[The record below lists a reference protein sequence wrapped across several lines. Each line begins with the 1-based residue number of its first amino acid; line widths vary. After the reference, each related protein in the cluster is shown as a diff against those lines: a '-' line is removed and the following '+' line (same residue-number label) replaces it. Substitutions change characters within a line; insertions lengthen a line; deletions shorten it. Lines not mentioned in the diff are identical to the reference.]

1 MVMEDKININ
11 KVCLKEPMLWLI
23 VSLIES
29 SFEIVLQFHKADIS
43 IQTKKTAEANF
54 TCTMWYF

>member
-1 MVMEDKININ
+1 M
-11 KVCLKEPMLWLI
+11 LKRI
-23 VSLIES
+23 HAFDSVSLIES

-54 TCTMWYF
+54 TCAMWY